1 MNFAFQQ
8 TRDFF
13 CKARMSELKRAD
25 IDKPTAPSDAFKIR
39 FPEASL
45 PIELA
50 NLDLTL
56 PVFLK
61 TFCVGALFEI
71 GVTIF
76 SNHPF
81 YYNVIPDKKIC
92 QDPPSLI
99 ASNPGRSLS

>member
-25 IDKPTAPSDAFKIR
+25 IDKPAAPSDAFKIR

-92 QDPPSLI
+92 QDPPSVI

>member
-1 MNFAFQQ
+1 
-8 TRDFF
+8 
-13 CKARMSELKRAD
+13 MSEFKRAD
-25 IDKPTAPSDAFKIR
+25 IDKPEAPSDAFKIR
-39 FPEASL
+39 FPESSL
-45 PIELA
+45 SIELA

>member
-1 MNFAFQQ
+1 
-8 TRDFF
+8 
-13 CKARMSELKRAD
+13 MSEFKRAD
-25 IDKPTAPSDAFKIR
+25 IDKPAVSSDAYKIR